1 MRDFADRLKRL
12 LVGRPVPSQAL
23 GETLLPKR
31 IALPVFASDALSSV
45 GYAPDE
51 VLVTLAVAGLAATA
65 LSPWIALAVVGVLVV
80 VVASYRQTVH
90 AYPSGG
96 GDYEVVSTNLG
107 PHAGLLVASALLVDY
122 VLTVAVSVS
131 SGTSYLAA
139 AVPSVAPYKVQV
151 AVGVVT
157 LLAVLNLRGS
167 RESGGAFAVPTY
179 LYMAAIGAMV
189 VAGLF
194 QELTGHLGRAESA
207 GFDIVAQPG
216 WDQGLAGLA
225 GAFLILRAF
234 SSGCAALTGVEA
246 ISNGVPSFQRPKSR
260 NAATT
265 LLLLGS
271 IAALMLLSIIHL
283 AGATGVHMVE
293 NPATGLTSNGQPLG
307 ASYHQDPVIG
317 QIAATVFSGFKP
329 MFYLVTAVTGLILV
343 LAANTAFNG
352 FPVLASVLGRDE
364 FLPRQLSQRGDRLA
378 YSNGIIVLW
387 LGAVAFIVGF
397 QADTNSLIQLY
408 IVGVFISFT
417 LSQVGMVRHWTRE
430 LATVTDARSRSRM
443 RRSRVI
449 NAVGVAGT
457 GLVLVIVLV
466 TKLTRGAWVTL
477 TIMGFLYLVMNR
489 IRRHYQRVAEEVAVA
504 DLHDSRVLPAHVHAI
519 VLASRLHQPT
529 LRALTYA
536 QSTHPTSIEAV
547 TVDTGDGGADR
558 LLDAWDDAELPVPL
572 TILDS
577 PFRDITRPI
586 ISYVR
591 SVRRESPRDLVVV
604 FLPEYLVRHWW
615 EQVLHNQT
623 ALRLKTALLF
633 TPGVVVAS
641 VPWQLGLGEGARLS
655 RTSRSRTDIQDA
667 DVASR
672 DADASRLAPCLTRSS
687 HDPHPARR
695 APRPAFSRP
704 APPGPRRG
712 RDGARAAGAGRRG
725 PRPRGLL
732 RGPQGR
738 RPHGRGG
745 PGPPLPARGEG
756 PGPGDRQGL
765 QGLVR
770 RGRRGPPGLT
780 GPGEPGVGGGR
791 PGGRGR
797 RRALPRGPGRP
808 AHLEA
813 LGAGR
818 LPAADRGRRRRPGR
832 GGPARGGPG
841 AGRGRGGHAL
851 RAGRAGQ

>member
-51 VLVTLAVAGLAATA
+51 VLVTLAVAGVAATA
-65 LSPWIALAVVGVLVV
+65 LSPWIALAVVAVLLV

-96 GDYEVVSTNLG
+96 GDYEVVTTNLG
-107 PHAGLLVASALLVDY
+107 PRAGLLVASSLLVDY

-131 SGTSYLAA
+131 SGSGYLAA
-139 AVPSVAPYKVQV
+139 AVPALAPYKVEV

-157 LLAVLNLRGS
+157 VLALLNLRGS

-179 LYMAAIGAMV
+179 LYMAAIGAMAV
-189 VAGLF
+189 TGLV
-194 QELTGHLGRAESA
+194 QEVTGTLGQAPSA
-207 GFDIVAQPG
+207 AYEVLADDG
-216 WDQGLAGLA
+216 WDNGLTGLA
-225 GAFLILRAF
+225 GAFLVLRAF

-265 LLLLGS
+265 LLLLGL
-271 IAALMLLSIIHL
+271 IAAAMLLSIVHL

-293 NPATGLTSNGQPLG
+293 DPATGLLSDGVPLG
-307 ASYHQDPVIG
+307 KGYHQDPVIG
-317 QIAATVFSGFKP
+317 QIAATVFAGFPP

-352 FPVLASVLGRDE
+352 FPVLASVLARDE

-387 LGAVAFIVGF
+387 LGATAFIVGF
-397 QADTNSLIQLY
+397 GASTNRLIQLY

-430 LATVTDARSRSRM
+430 LATATDARVRARM
-443 RRSRVI
+443 RRSR
-449 NAVGVAGT
+449 AVNVVGLAGT
-457 GLVLVIVLV
+457 GLVLIIVLA
-466 TKLTRGAWVTL
+466 TKLTRGAWITL
-477 TIMGFLYLVMNR
+477 TIMALIYLVMTA
-489 IRRHYQRVAEEVAVA
+489 IRRHYQRVAQEIAVA
-504 DLHDSRVLPAHVHAI
+504 DLHDARVLPAHVHAI
-519 VLASRLHQPT
+519 VLASRMHQPT

-547 TVDTGDGGADR
+547 TVDTGDGGAER
-558 LLDAWDDAELPVPL
+558 LLDAWEEAELPVAL

-586 ISYVR
+586 VSYVR

-615 EQVLHNQT
+615 QQALHNQT

-641 VPWQLGLGEGARLS
+641 VPWQLGLPGQRLIH
-655 RTSRSRTDIQDA
+655 RGVRQTSPTGIA
-667 DVASR
+667 
-672 DADASRLAPCLTRSS
+672 DADAA
-687 HDPHPARR
+687 
-695 APRPAFSRP
+695 
-704 APPGPRRG
+704 
-712 RDGARAAGAGRRG
+712 ARAASA
-725 PRPRGLL
+725 
-732 RGPQGR
+732 
-738 RPHGRGG
+738 
-745 PGPPLPARGEG
+745 
-756 PGPGDRQGL
+756 DRQHSTDDQDG
-765 QGLVR
+765 QR
-770 RGRRGPPGLT
+770 RQ
-780 GPGEPGVGGGR
+780 
-791 PGGRGR
+791 
-797 RRALPRGPGRP
+797 
-808 AHLEA
+808 EA
-813 LGAGR
+813 R
-818 LPAADRGRRRRPGR
+818 
-832 GGPARGGPG
+832 
-841 AGRGRGGHAL
+841 
-851 RAGRAGQ
+851 

>member
-1 MRDFADRLKRL
+1 MRDFADRLKRI

-51 VLVTLAVAGLAATA
+51 VLITLAVAGVAATA

-107 PHAGLLVASALLVDY
+107 PHAGLLVASALLSDY

-131 SGTSYLAA
+131 SGTGYLAA
-139 AVPSVAPYKVQV
+139 AVPGLAPYKVSI

-157 LLAVLNLRGS
+157 VLAVLNLRGS
-167 RESGGAFAVPTY
+167 RESGSAFAIPTY
-179 LYMAAIGAMV
+179 LYMAAIGIMAV
-189 VAGLF
+189 TGLV
-194 QELTGHLGRAESA
+194 QELTGTLGRAASSGYEIAVDS
-207 GFDIVAQPG
+207 G
-216 WDQGLAGLA
+216 WDQGLTGLA

-271 IAALMLLSIIHL
+271 IAALMLMSMIHL
-283 AGATGVHMVE
+283 AGATHVQMVE
-293 NPATGLTSNGQPLG
+293 DPATQLLHDGEPLG
-307 ASYHQDPVIG
+307 GGYHQDPVIG
-317 QIAATVFSGFKP
+317 QIAATVFSGFRP

-397 QADTNSLIQLY
+397 GANTNRLIQLY

-417 LSQVGMVRHWTRE
+417 LSQIGMVRHWTRE
-430 LATVTDARSRSRM
+430 LTTATDPRGRARMQRSRF
-443 RRSRVI
+443 I
-449 NAVGVAGT
+449 NGIGVVGT
-457 GLVLVIVLV
+457 GTVLVIVLA
-466 TKLTRGAWVTL
+466 TKLTRGAWITL
-477 TIMGFLYLVMNR
+477 TIMALLYLVMNR
-489 IRRHYQRVAEEVAVA
+489 IRRHYRRVSAELAIS
-504 DLHDSRVLPAHVHAI
+504 DLHDARVLPAHVHAI
-519 VLASRLHQPT
+519 VLASRLHRPT

-558 LLDAWDDAELPVPL
+558 LLDAWEEAELPVPL

-615 EQVLHNQT
+615 EQILHNQT

-633 TPGVVVAS
+633 TPGVVMAS
-641 VPWQLGLGEGARLS
+641 VPWQLGLPGERLIHHGV
-655 RTSRSRTDIQDA
+655 RATAPTGIA
-667 DVASR
+667 
-672 DADASRLAPCLTRSS
+672 DADAAARAADAVRLAPA
-687 HDPHPARR
+687 D
-695 APRPAFSRP
+695 
-704 APPGPRRG
+704 
-712 RDGARAAGAGRRG
+712 DGAGGAGT
-725 PRPRGLL
+725 
-732 RGPQGR
+732 
-738 RPHGRGG
+738 GG
-745 PGPPLPARGEG
+745 TP
-756 PGPGDRQGL
+756 
-765 QGLVR
+765 
-770 RGRRGPPGLT
+770 
-780 GPGEPGVGGGR
+780 
-791 PGGRGR
+791 
-797 RRALPRGPGRP
+797 
-808 AHLEA
+808 
-813 LGAGR
+813 
-818 LPAADRGRRRRPGR
+818 
-832 GGPARGGPG
+832 
-841 AGRGRGGHAL
+841 
-851 RAGRAGQ
+851 

>member
-51 VLVTLAVAGLAATA
+51 VLVTLAVAGVAATA
-65 LSPWIALAVVGVLVV
+65 LSPWIALAVVAVLLV

-96 GDYEVVSTNLG
+96 GDYEVVTTNLG
-107 PHAGLLVASALLVDY
+107 PRAGLLVASSLLVDY

-131 SGTSYLAA
+131 SGSGYLAA
-139 AVPSVAPYKVQV
+139 AVPALAPYKVEV

-157 LLAVLNLRGS
+157 VLALLNLRGS

-179 LYMAAIGAMV
+179 LYMAAIGAMAV
-189 VAGLF
+189 TGLV
-194 QELTGHLGRAESA
+194 QEVTGTLGQAPSA
-207 GFDIVAQPG
+207 AYEVLADDG
-216 WDQGLAGLA
+216 WDNGLTGLA
-225 GAFLILRAF
+225 GAFLVLRAF

-246 ISNGVPSFQRPKSR
+246 ISNGVPSFRRPKSR

-265 LLLLGS
+265 LLLLGL
-271 IAALMLLSIIHL
+271 IAAAMLLSIVHL

-293 NPATGLTSNGQPLG
+293 DPATGLLSDGVPLG
-307 ASYHQDPVIG
+307 KGYHQDPVIG
-317 QIAATVFSGFKP
+317 QIAATVFAGFPP

-352 FPVLASVLGRDE
+352 FPVLASVLARDE

-387 LGAVAFIVGF
+387 LGATAFIVGF
-397 QADTNSLIQLY
+397 GASTNRLIQLY

-430 LATVTDARSRSRM
+430 LATATDVRVRARM
-443 RRSRVI
+443 RRSR
-449 NAVGVAGT
+449 AVNVVGLAGT
-457 GLVLVIVLV
+457 GLVLIIVLA
-466 TKLTRGAWVTL
+466 TKLTRGAWITL
-477 TIMGFLYLVMNR
+477 TIMALIYLVMTA
-489 IRRHYQRVAEEVAVA
+489 IRRHYQRVAQEIAVA
-504 DLHDSRVLPAHVHAI
+504 DLHDARVLPAHVHAI
-519 VLASRLHQPT
+519 VLASRMHQPT

-547 TVDTGDGGADR
+547 TVDTGDGGAER
-558 LLDAWDDAELPVPL
+558 LLDAWEEAELPVAL

-586 ISYVR
+586 VSYVR

-615 EQVLHNQT
+615 QQALHNQT

-641 VPWQLGLGEGARLS
+641 VPWQLGLPGQRLIH
-655 RTSRSRTDIQDA
+655 RGVRQTSPTGIA
-667 DVASR
+667 
-672 DADASRLAPCLTRSS
+672 DADAA
-687 HDPHPARR
+687 
-695 APRPAFSRP
+695 
-704 APPGPRRG
+704 
-712 RDGARAAGAGRRG
+712 ARAASA
-725 PRPRGLL
+725 
-732 RGPQGR
+732 
-738 RPHGRGG
+738 
-745 PGPPLPARGEG
+745 
-756 PGPGDRQGL
+756 DRQHSTDDQDG
-765 QGLVR
+765 QR
-770 RGRRGPPGLT
+770 RQETR
-780 GPGEPGVGGGR
+780 
-791 PGGRGR
+791 
-797 RRALPRGPGRP
+797 
-808 AHLEA
+808 
-813 LGAGR
+813 
-818 LPAADRGRRRRPGR
+818 
-832 GGPARGGPG
+832 
-841 AGRGRGGHAL
+841 
-851 RAGRAGQ
+851 

>member
-1 MRDFADRLKRL
+1 VRDFADRLKRI

-51 VLVTLAVAGLAATA
+51 VLITLAVAGVAATA

-107 PHAGLLVASALLVDY
+107 PHAGLLVASALLSDY

-131 SGTSYLAA
+131 SGTGYLAA
-139 AVPSVAPYKVQV
+139 AVPGLAPYKVSI

-157 LLAVLNLRGS
+157 VLAVLNLRGS
-167 RESGGAFAVPTY
+167 RESGSAFAIPTY
-179 LYMAAIGAMV
+179 LYMAAIGITAV
-189 VAGLF
+189 TGLV
-194 QELTGHLGRAESA
+194 QELTGTLGRAASSGYQIA
-207 GFDIVAQPG
+207 VDAD
-216 WDQGLAGLA
+216 WDRGLTGTLGRAASSGYQIAVDADWDRGLTGLA

-271 IAALMLLSIIHL
+271 IAALMLMSMIHL
-283 AGATGVHMVE
+283 AGATHVQMVE
-293 NPATGLTSNGQPLG
+293 DPATQLLHDGEPLG
-307 ASYHQDPVIG
+307 GGYHQDPVIG
-317 QIAATVFSGFKP
+317 QIAATVFSGFRP

-397 QADTNSLIQLY
+397 GANTNRLIQLY

-417 LSQVGMVRHWTRE
+417 LSQIGMVRHWTRE
-430 LATVTDARSRSRM
+430 LTTATDPRGRARMHRSRL
-443 RRSRVI
+443 I
-449 NAVGVAGT
+449 NAVGVVGT
-457 GLVLVIVLV
+457 GTVLIIVLA
-466 TKLTRGAWVTL
+466 TKFTRGAWITL
-477 TIMGFLYLVMNR
+477 TIMALLYLVMNR
-489 IRRHYQRVAEEVAVA
+489 IRRHYRRVSAELAIS
-504 DLHDSRVLPAHVHAI
+504 DLHDARVLPAHVHAI
-519 VLASRLHQPT
+519 VLASRLHRPT

-558 LLDAWDDAELPVPL
+558 LLDAWEEAELPVPL

-615 EQVLHNQT
+615 EQILHNQT

-633 TPGVVVAS
+633 TPGVVMAS
-641 VPWQLGLGEGARLS
+641 VPWQLGLPGERLIHHGV
-655 RTSRSRTDIQDA
+655 RATAPTGIA
-667 DVASR
+667 
-672 DADASRLAPCLTRSS
+672 DADAAARAADAVRLAPA
-687 HDPHPARR
+687 D
-695 APRPAFSRP
+695 
-704 APPGPRRG
+704 
-712 RDGARAAGAGRRG
+712 DGAGGAGT
-725 PRPRGLL
+725 
-732 RGPQGR
+732 
-738 RPHGRGG
+738 GG
-745 PGPPLPARGEG
+745 
-756 PGPGDRQGL
+756 
-765 QGLVR
+765 
-770 RGRRGPPGLT
+770 T
-780 GPGEPGVGGGR
+780 S
-791 PGGRGR
+791 
-797 RRALPRGPGRP
+797 
-808 AHLEA
+808 
-813 LGAGR
+813 
-818 LPAADRGRRRRPGR
+818 
-832 GGPARGGPG
+832 
-841 AGRGRGGHAL
+841 
-851 RAGRAGQ
+851 

>member
-1 MRDFADRLKRL
+1 VRDFADRLKRL
-12 LVGRPVPSQAL
+12 LVGRPVPNQAL

-51 VLVTLAVAGLAATA
+51 VLVTLAVAGVAATA

-107 PHAGLLVASALLVDY
+107 PRAGLAVASALLSDY

-131 SGTSYLAA
+131 SGTGYLVA
-139 AVPSVAPYKVQV
+139 AVPWLAPYKVEI

-157 LLAVLNLRGS
+157 VLALLNLRGS
-167 RESGGAFAVPTY
+167 RESGGAFAIPTY
-179 LYMAAIGAMV
+179 LYMAAIGVMAV
-189 VAGLF
+189 TGLV
-194 QELTGHLGRAESA
+194 QELTGSLGQAPSA
-207 GFDIVAQPG
+207 GYEVVAQAG
-216 WDQGLAGLA
+216 WEQGLSGLA

-265 LLLLGS
+265 LLLLGG
-271 IAALMLLSIIHL
+271 IAALMLMSIIHL
-283 AGATGVHMVE
+283 AGATGVNMAE
-293 NPATGLTSNGQPLG
+293 NPATDLLREGQPLG
-307 ASYHQDPVIG
+307 EGYHQDPVIG
-317 QIAATVFSGFKP
+317 QIAATVFSGFRP

-397 QADTNSLIQLY
+397 GASTNRLIQLY

-417 LSQVGMVRHWTRE
+417 LSQIGMVRHWTRE
-430 LATVTDARSRSRM
+430 LATATEPRVRARM

-457 GLVLVIVLV
+457 GLVLLIVLA
-466 TKLTRGAWVTL
+466 TKLTRGAWITL
-477 TIMGFLYLVMNR
+477 MIMAILYLLMTA
-489 IRRHYQRVAEEVAVA
+489 IRGHYARVASELAVT
-504 DLHDSRVLPAHVHAI
+504 DLHDSRVLPAHVHAV
-519 VLASRLHQPT
+519 VLASRLHKAT
-529 LRALTYA
+529 LRAVTYA

-558 LLDAWDDAELPVPL
+558 LLTDWEKAELTVPL
-572 TILDS
+572 TVLDS
-577 PFRDITRPI
+577 PFRDIVRPLTGYI
-586 ISYVR
+586 R
-591 SVRRESPRDLVVV
+591 DVRRESPRDLVVV

-623 ALRLKTALLF
+623 ALRIKTALLF

-641 VPWQLGLGEGARLS
+641 VPWQLGLPGESSIHHGHRA
-655 RTSRSRTDIQDA
+655 TVPTGIPDA
-667 DVASR
+667 DVAAR
-672 DADASRLAPCLTRSS
+672 RAAATRLAPAS
-687 HDPHPARR
+687 DPTP
-695 APRPAFSRP
+695 S
-704 APPGPRRG
+704 PRR
-712 RDGARAAGAGRRG
+712 
-725 PRPRGLL
+725 
-732 RGPQGR
+732 Q
-738 RPHGRGG
+738 
-745 PGPPLPARGEG
+745 EN
-756 PGPGDRQGL
+756 
-765 QGLVR
+765 
-770 RGRRGPPGLT
+770 
-780 GPGEPGVGGGR
+780 
-791 PGGRGR
+791 
-797 RRALPRGPGRP
+797 
-808 AHLEA
+808 
-813 LGAGR
+813 
-818 LPAADRGRRRRPGR
+818 
-832 GGPARGGPG
+832 
-841 AGRGRGGHAL
+841 
-851 RAGRAGQ
+851 

>member
-12 LVGRPVPSQAL
+12 LVGRPVPNQAL

-51 VLVTLAVAGLAATA
+51 VLVTLAVAGVAATV

-107 PHAGLLVASALLVDY
+107 PRAGLAVASALLSDY

-131 SGTSYLAA
+131 SGSGYLVAA
-139 AVPSVAPYKVQV
+139 APWLAPYKVEI

-157 LLAVLNLRGS
+157 VLALLNLRGS
-167 RESGGAFAVPTY
+167 RESGGAFAIPTY
-179 LYMAAIGAMV
+179 LYMAAIGVMAV
-189 VAGLF
+189 TGLV
-194 QELTGHLGRAESA
+194 QEATGSLGQAPSA
-207 GFDIVAQPG
+207 GYEVVVQDG
-216 WDQGLAGLA
+216 WEQGLSGLA
-225 GAFLILRAF
+225 GAFLVLRAF

-265 LLLLGS
+265 LLMLGV
-271 IAALMLLSIIHL
+271 IAALMLMSIIHL
-283 AGATGVHMVE
+283 AGATGVRMVE
-293 NPATGLTSNGQPLG
+293 NPATDLLRDGQPLG
-307 ASYHQDPVIG
+307 KGYHQDPVIG
-317 QIAATVFSGFKP
+317 QIAATVFDGFRP

-397 QADTNSLIQLY
+397 GASTNRLIQLY

-430 LATVTDARSRSRM
+430 LATATEPRARSRM
-443 RRSRVI
+443 RRSRVV
-449 NAVGVAGT
+449 NAIGVVGT
-457 GLVLVIVLV
+457 GLVLLIVLA
-466 TKLTRGAWVTL
+466 TKLTRGAWITL
-477 TIMGFLYLVMNR
+477 TIMAVLYLLMTA
-489 IRRHYQRVAEEVAVA
+489 IRGHYARVASELAVA
-504 DLHDSRVLPAHVHAI
+504 DLHDSRVLPAHVHAV
-519 VLASRLHQPT
+519 VLASRLHKAT
-529 LRALTYA
+529 LRAVTYA

-558 LLDAWDDAELPVPL
+558 LLADWEKAELTVPL
-572 TILDS
+572 TVLDS
-577 PFRDITRPI
+577 PFRDIVRPLTA
-586 ISYVR
+586 YVR
-591 SVRRESPRDLVVV
+591 DVRRESPRDLVVV

-623 ALRLKTALLF
+623 ALRIKTALLF

-641 VPWQLGLGEGARLS
+641 VPWQLGLPGESSIHHGNRA
-655 RTSRSRTDIQDA
+655 TVPTGIPDA
-667 DVASR
+667 DVA
-672 DADASRLAPCLTRSS
+672 
-687 HDPHPARR
+687 ARR
-695 APRPAFSRP
+695 ASATRLVPAGDP
-704 APPGPRRG
+704 APAPRR
-712 RDGARAAGAGRRG
+712 
-725 PRPRGLL
+725 
-732 RGPQGR
+732 Q
-738 RPHGRGG
+738 
-745 PGPPLPARGEG
+745 ES
-756 PGPGDRQGL
+756 
-765 QGLVR
+765 
-770 RGRRGPPGLT
+770 
-780 GPGEPGVGGGR
+780 
-791 PGGRGR
+791 
-797 RRALPRGPGRP
+797 
-808 AHLEA
+808 
-813 LGAGR
+813 
-818 LPAADRGRRRRPGR
+818 
-832 GGPARGGPG
+832 
-841 AGRGRGGHAL
+841 
-851 RAGRAGQ
+851 

>member
-51 VLVTLAVAGLAATA
+51 VLVTLAVAGVAATA
-65 LSPWIALAVVGVLVV
+65 LSPWIALAVVAVLLV

-96 GDYEVVSTNLG
+96 GDYEVVTTNLG
-107 PHAGLLVASALLVDY
+107 PRAGLLVASSLLVDY

-131 SGTSYLAA
+131 SGSGYLAA
-139 AVPSVAPYKVQV
+139 AVPALAPYKVEV

-157 LLAVLNLRGS
+157 VLALLNLRGS

-179 LYMAAIGAMV
+179 LYMAAIGAMAV
-189 VAGLF
+189 TGLV
-194 QELTGHLGRAESA
+194 QEVTGTLGQAPSA
-207 GFDIVAQPG
+207 AYEVLADDG
-216 WDQGLAGLA
+216 WDNGLTGLA
-225 GAFLILRAF
+225 GAFLVLRAF

-246 ISNGVPSFQRPKSR
+246 ISNGVPSFRRPKSR

-265 LLLLGS
+265 LLLLGL
-271 IAALMLLSIIHL
+271 IAAAMLLSIVHL

-293 NPATGLTSNGQPLG
+293 DPATGLLSDGVPLG
-307 ASYHQDPVIG
+307 KGYHQDPVIG
-317 QIAATVFSGFKP
+317 QIAATVFAGFPP

-352 FPVLASVLGRDE
+352 FPVLASVLARDE

-387 LGAVAFIVGF
+387 LGATAFIVGF
-397 QADTNSLIQLY
+397 GASTNRLIQLY

-430 LATVTDARSRSRM
+430 LATATDVRVRARM
-443 RRSRVI
+443 RRSR
-449 NAVGVAGT
+449 AVNVVGLAGT
-457 GLVLVIVLV
+457 GLVLIIVLA
-466 TKLTRGAWVTL
+466 TKLTRGAWITL
-477 TIMGFLYLVMNR
+477 TIMALIYLVMTA
-489 IRRHYQRVAEEVAVA
+489 IRRHYQRVAQEIAVA
-504 DLHDSRVLPAHVHAI
+504 DLHDARVLPAHVHAI
-519 VLASRLHQPT
+519 VLASRMHQPT

-547 TVDTGDGGADR
+547 TVDTGDGGAER
-558 LLDAWDDAELPVPL
+558 LLDAWEEAELPVAL

-586 ISYVR
+586 VSYVR

-615 EQVLHNQT
+615 QQALHNQT

-641 VPWQLGLGEGARLS
+641 VPWQLGLPGQRLIH
-655 RTSRSRTDIQDA
+655 RGVRQTSPTGIA
-667 DVASR
+667 
-672 DADASRLAPCLTRSS
+672 DADAA
-687 HDPHPARR
+687 
-695 APRPAFSRP
+695 
-704 APPGPRRG
+704 
-712 RDGARAAGAGRRG
+712 ARAASA
-725 PRPRGLL
+725 
-732 RGPQGR
+732 
-738 RPHGRGG
+738 
-745 PGPPLPARGEG
+745 
-756 PGPGDRQGL
+756 DRQHSTDDQDG
-765 QGLVR
+765 QR
-770 RGRRGPPGLT
+770 RQ
-780 GPGEPGVGGGR
+780 
-791 PGGRGR
+791 
-797 RRALPRGPGRP
+797 
-808 AHLEA
+808 EA
-813 LGAGR
+813 R
-818 LPAADRGRRRRPGR
+818 
-832 GGPARGGPG
+832 
-841 AGRGRGGHAL
+841 
-851 RAGRAGQ
+851 

>member
-51 VLVTLAVAGLAATA
+51 VLVTLAVAGVAATA
-65 LSPWIALAVVGVLVV
+65 LSPWIALAVVAVLLV

-96 GDYEVVSTNLG
+96 GDYEVVTTNLG
-107 PHAGLLVASALLVDY
+107 PRAGLLVASSLLVDY

-131 SGTSYLAA
+131 SGSGYLAA
-139 AVPSVAPYKVQV
+139 AVPALAPYKVEV

-157 LLAVLNLRGS
+157 VLALLNLRGS

-179 LYMAAIGAMV
+179 LYMAAIGAMAV
-189 VAGLF
+189 TGLV
-194 QELTGHLGRAESA
+194 QEVTGTLGQAPSA
-207 GFDIVAQPG
+207 AYEVLADDG
-216 WDQGLAGLA
+216 WDNGLTGLA
-225 GAFLILRAF
+225 GAFLVLRAF

-265 LLLLGS
+265 LLLLGL
-271 IAALMLLSIIHL
+271 IAAAMLLSIVHL

-293 NPATGLTSNGQPLG
+293 DPATGLLSDGVPLG
-307 ASYHQDPVIG
+307 KGYHQDPVIG
-317 QIAATVFSGFKP
+317 QIAATVFAGFPP

-352 FPVLASVLGRDE
+352 FPVLASVLARDE

-387 LGAVAFIVGF
+387 LGATAFIVGF
-397 QADTNSLIQLY
+397 GASTNRLIQLY

-430 LATVTDARSRSRM
+430 LATATDVRVRARM
-443 RRSRVI
+443 RRSR
-449 NAVGVAGT
+449 AVNVVGLAGT
-457 GLVLVIVLV
+457 GLVLIIVLA
-466 TKLTRGAWVTL
+466 TKLTRGAWITL
-477 TIMGFLYLVMNR
+477 TIMALIYLVMTA
-489 IRRHYQRVAEEVAVA
+489 IRRHYQRVAQEIAVA
-504 DLHDSRVLPAHVHAI
+504 DLHDARVLPAHVNAI
-519 VLASRLHQPT
+519 VLASRMHQPT

-536 QSTHPTSIEAV
+536 QSTHPTSIEVV
-547 TVDTGDGGADR
+547 TVDTGDGGAER
-558 LLDAWDDAELPVPL
+558 LLDAWEEAELPVAL

-586 ISYVR
+586 VSYVR

-615 EQVLHNQT
+615 QQALHNQT

-641 VPWQLGLGEGARLS
+641 VPWQLGLPGQRLIH
-655 RTSRSRTDIQDA
+655 RGVRQTSPTGIA
-667 DVASR
+667 
-672 DADASRLAPCLTRSS
+672 DADAA
-687 HDPHPARR
+687 
-695 APRPAFSRP
+695 
-704 APPGPRRG
+704 
-712 RDGARAAGAGRRG
+712 ARAASA
-725 PRPRGLL
+725 
-732 RGPQGR
+732 
-738 RPHGRGG
+738 
-745 PGPPLPARGEG
+745 
-756 PGPGDRQGL
+756 DRQHSTDDQDG
-765 QGLVR
+765 QR
-770 RGRRGPPGLT
+770 RQEIR
-780 GPGEPGVGGGR
+780 
-791 PGGRGR
+791 
-797 RRALPRGPGRP
+797 
-808 AHLEA
+808 
-813 LGAGR
+813 
-818 LPAADRGRRRRPGR
+818 
-832 GGPARGGPG
+832 
-841 AGRGRGGHAL
+841 
-851 RAGRAGQ
+851 

>member
-1 MRDFADRLKRL
+1 M
-12 LVGRPVPSQAL
+12 PSRAL

-51 VLVTLAVAGLAATA
+51 VLITLAVAGVAATA
-65 LSPWIALAVVGVLVV
+65 IAPWVALAVVGVLVV

-107 PHAGLLVASALLVDY
+107 PHAGLLVASALLSDY

-131 SGTSYLAA
+131 SGTSYLAT
-139 AVPSVAPYKVQV
+139 AVPWAEDHKVEI
-151 AVGVVT
+151 AVGIAT
-157 LLAVLNLRGS
+157 GLALLNLRGS
-167 RESGGAFAVPTY
+167 RESGGAFAIPTY
-179 LYMAAIGAMV
+179 LYMAAIGALAV
-189 VAGLF
+189 VGLI
-194 QELTGHLGRAESA
+194 QEATGALGRAESA
-207 GFDIVAQPG
+207 SYEVVTRSG
-216 WDQGLAGLA
+216 WEQGLTGLA

-265 LLLLGS
+265 LLMLGT
-271 IAALMLLSIIHL
+271 IAALMLMSIIHL
-283 AGATGVHMVE
+283 AGAVGVRMVE
-293 NPATGLTSNGQPLG
+293 DPATELLSHGRPLG
-307 ASYHQDPVIG
+307 AGYHQAPVIG
-317 QIAATVFSGFKP
+317 QIAAAVFAGFKP
-329 MFYLVTAVTGLILV
+329 MFYLITAVTGLILV
-343 LAANTAFNG
+343 LAANTAFSG

-397 QADTNSLIQLY
+397 DASTNRLIQLY

-417 LSQVGMVRHWTRE
+417 LSQIGMVRHWTRE
-430 LATVTDARSRSRM
+430 LTTATDPRARRRM
-443 RRSRVI
+443 HRSRVI
-449 NAVGVAGT
+449 NTIGVAGT
-457 GLVLVIVLV
+457 GLVLLIVLA
-466 TKLTRGAWVTL
+466 TKLTRGAWITL
-477 TIMGFLYLVMNR
+477 TIMALLCLVMSR
-489 IRRHYQRVAEEVAVA
+489 IRRHYRRVSEELAIS
-504 DLHDSRVLPAHVHAI
+504 DLHDARVLPAHVHAI

-558 LLDAWDDAELPVPL
+558 LLDAWEEAELPVPL

-615 EQVLHNQT
+615 EQILHNQT

-633 TPGVVVAS
+633 TPGVVMAS
-641 VPWQLGLGEGARLS
+641 VPWQLGLPGERLIHHGV
-655 RTSRSRTDIQDA
+655 RATAPTGIA
-667 DVASR
+667 
-672 DADASRLAPCLTRSS
+672 DADAAARAADAVRLAPA
-687 HDPHPARR
+687 D
-695 APRPAFSRP
+695 
-704 APPGPRRG
+704 
-712 RDGARAAGAGRRG
+712 DGAGGAGT
-725 PRPRGLL
+725 
-732 RGPQGR
+732 
-738 RPHGRGG
+738 GG
-745 PGPPLPARGEG
+745 
-756 PGPGDRQGL
+756 
-765 QGLVR
+765 
-770 RGRRGPPGLT
+770 T
-780 GPGEPGVGGGR
+780 S
-791 PGGRGR
+791 
-797 RRALPRGPGRP
+797 
-808 AHLEA
+808 
-813 LGAGR
+813 
-818 LPAADRGRRRRPGR
+818 
-832 GGPARGGPG
+832 
-841 AGRGRGGHAL
+841 
-851 RAGRAGQ
+851 

>member
-51 VLVTLAVAGLAATA
+51 VLVTLAVAGVAATA
-65 LSPWIALAVVGVLVV
+65 LSPWIALAVVAVLLV

-96 GDYEVVSTNLG
+96 GDYEVVTTNLG
-107 PHAGLLVASALLVDY
+107 PRAGLLVASSLLVDY

-131 SGTSYLAA
+131 SGSGYLAA
-139 AVPSVAPYKVQV
+139 AVPALAPYKVEV

-157 LLAVLNLRGS
+157 VLALLNLRGS

-179 LYMAAIGAMV
+179 LYMAAIGAMAV
-189 VAGLF
+189 TGLV
-194 QELTGHLGRAESA
+194 QEVTGTLGQAPSA
-207 GFDIVAQPG
+207 AYEVLADDG
-216 WDQGLAGLA
+216 WDNGLTGLA
-225 GAFLILRAF
+225 GAFLVLRAF

-265 LLLLGS
+265 LLLLGL
-271 IAALMLLSIIHL
+271 IAAAMLLSIVHL

-293 NPATGLTSNGQPLG
+293 DPATGLLSDGVPLG
-307 ASYHQDPVIG
+307 KGYHQDPVIG
-317 QIAATVFSGFKP
+317 QIAATVFAGFPP

-352 FPVLASVLGRDE
+352 FPVLASVLARDE

-387 LGAVAFIVGF
+387 LGATAFIVGF
-397 QADTNSLIQLY
+397 GASTNRLIQLY

-430 LATVTDARSRSRM
+430 LATATDARVRARM
-443 RRSRVI
+443 RRSR
-449 NAVGVAGT
+449 AVNVVGLAGT
-457 GLVLVIVLV
+457 GLVLIIVLA
-466 TKLTRGAWVTL
+466 TKLTRGAWITL
-477 TIMGFLYLVMNR
+477 TIMALIYLVMTA
-489 IRRHYQRVAEEVAVA
+489 IRRHYQRVAQEIAVA
-504 DLHDSRVLPAHVHAI
+504 DLHDARVLPAHVNAI
-519 VLASRLHQPT
+519 VLASRMHQPT

-536 QSTHPTSIEAV
+536 QSTHPTSIEVV
-547 TVDTGDGGADR
+547 TVDTGDGGAER
-558 LLDAWDDAELPVPL
+558 LLDAWEEAELPVAL

-586 ISYVR
+586 VSYVR

-615 EQVLHNQT
+615 QQALHNQT

-641 VPWQLGLGEGARLS
+641 VPWQLGLPGQRLIH
-655 RTSRSRTDIQDA
+655 RGVRQTSPTGIA
-667 DVASR
+667 
-672 DADASRLAPCLTRSS
+672 DADAA
-687 HDPHPARR
+687 
-695 APRPAFSRP
+695 
-704 APPGPRRG
+704 
-712 RDGARAAGAGRRG
+712 ARAASA
-725 PRPRGLL
+725 
-732 RGPQGR
+732 
-738 RPHGRGG
+738 
-745 PGPPLPARGEG
+745 
-756 PGPGDRQGL
+756 DRQHSTDDQDG
-765 QGLVR
+765 QR
-770 RGRRGPPGLT
+770 RQEIR
-780 GPGEPGVGGGR
+780 
-791 PGGRGR
+791 
-797 RRALPRGPGRP
+797 
-808 AHLEA
+808 
-813 LGAGR
+813 
-818 LPAADRGRRRRPGR
+818 
-832 GGPARGGPG
+832 
-841 AGRGRGGHAL
+841 
-851 RAGRAGQ
+851 

>member
-107 PHAGLLVASALLVDY
+107 SHAGLLVASALLVDY

-189 VAGLF
+189 VAGLL

-558 LLDAWDDAELPVPL
+558 LLDAWEEAELPVPL

-615 EQVLHNQT
+615 EQILHNQT

-672 DADASRLAPCLTRSS
+672 DADASRLAPL
-687 HDPHPARR
+687 PHEEQP
-695 APRPAFSRP
+695 
-704 APPGPRRG
+704 
-712 RDGARAAGAGRRG
+712 
-725 PRPRGLL
+725 
-732 RGPQGR
+732 
-738 RPHGRGG
+738 
-745 PGPPLPARGEG
+745 
-756 PGPGDRQGL
+756 
-765 QGLVR
+765 
-770 RGRRGPPGLT
+770 
-780 GPGEPGVGGGR
+780 
-791 PGGRGR
+791 
-797 RRALPRGPGRP
+797 
-808 AHLEA
+808 
-813 LGAGR
+813 
-818 LPAADRGRRRRPGR
+818 
-832 GGPARGGPG
+832 
-841 AGRGRGGHAL
+841 
-851 RAGRAGQ
+851 

>member
-1 MRDFADRLKRL
+1 VRDFADRLKRL

-51 VLVTLAVAGLAATA
+51 VLVTLAVAGVAATA
-65 LSPWIALAVVGVLVV
+65 LSPWIALAVVAVLLV

-96 GDYEVVSTNLG
+96 GDYEVVTTNLG
-107 PHAGLLVASALLVDY
+107 PRAGLLVASSLLVDY

-131 SGTSYLAA
+131 SGSGYLAA
-139 AVPSVAPYKVQV
+139 AVPALAPYKVEV

-157 LLAVLNLRGS
+157 VLALLNLRGS

-179 LYMAAIGAMV
+179 LYMAAIGAMAV
-189 VAGLF
+189 TGLV
-194 QELTGHLGRAESA
+194 QEVTGTLGQAPSA
-207 GFDIVAQPG
+207 AYEVLADDG
-216 WDQGLAGLA
+216 WDNGLTGLA
-225 GAFLILRAF
+225 GAFLVLRAF

-265 LLLLGS
+265 LLLLGL
-271 IAALMLLSIIHL
+271 IAAAMLLSIVHL

-293 NPATGLTSNGQPLG
+293 DPATGLLSDGVPLG
-307 ASYHQDPVIG
+307 KGYHQDPVIG
-317 QIAATVFSGFKP
+317 QIAATVFAGFPP

-352 FPVLASVLGRDE
+352 FPVLASVLARDE

-387 LGAVAFIVGF
+387 LGATAFIVGF
-397 QADTNSLIQLY
+397 GASTNRLIQLY

-430 LATVTDARSRSRM
+430 LTTATDVRVRARM
-443 RRSRVI
+443 RRSR
-449 NAVGVAGT
+449 AVNVVGMAGT
-457 GLVLVIVLV
+457 GLVLVIVLA
-466 TKLTRGAWVTL
+466 TKLTRGAWITL
-477 TIMGFLYLVMNR
+477 TIMALIYLVMTA
-489 IRRHYQRVAEEVAVA
+489 IRRHYQRVAQEIAVA
-504 DLHDSRVLPAHVHAI
+504 DLHDARVLPAHVHAI
-519 VLASRLHQPT
+519 VLASRMHQPT

-547 TVDTGDGGADR
+547 TVDTGDGGAER
-558 LLDAWDDAELPVPL
+558 LLDAWEEAELPVAL

-586 ISYVR
+586 VSYVR

-615 EQVLHNQT
+615 QQALHNQT

-641 VPWQLGLGEGARLS
+641 VPWQLGLPGQRLIH
-655 RTSRSRTDIQDA
+655 RGVRQTSPTGIA
-667 DVASR
+667 
-672 DADASRLAPCLTRSS
+672 DADAA
-687 HDPHPARR
+687 
-695 APRPAFSRP
+695 
-704 APPGPRRG
+704 
-712 RDGARAAGAGRRG
+712 ARAASA
-725 PRPRGLL
+725 
-732 RGPQGR
+732 
-738 RPHGRGG
+738 
-745 PGPPLPARGEG
+745 
-756 PGPGDRQGL
+756 DRQHSTDDQDG
-765 QGLVR
+765 QR
-770 RGRRGPPGLT
+770 RQETR
-780 GPGEPGVGGGR
+780 
-791 PGGRGR
+791 
-797 RRALPRGPGRP
+797 
-808 AHLEA
+808 
-813 LGAGR
+813 
-818 LPAADRGRRRRPGR
+818 
-832 GGPARGGPG
+832 
-841 AGRGRGGHAL
+841 
-851 RAGRAGQ
+851 